1 MKRVVIRL
9 TPEAEEV
16 YQYLKI
22 KAPDS
27 KQEETL
33 LHAFLQKVEL
43 LKRNFQYGQPIAKNL
58 IPPDYRT
65 KYGITNLFRV
75 ELPLYWRMLYTVM
88 DGNSGD
94 ETLVIVVDLVNHR
107 KYNKIFGYKN

>member
-1 MKRVVIRL
+1 MKRVVVRL

-16 YQYLKI
+16 YQYLKN

-27 KQEETL
+27 KQEEL
-33 LHAFLQKVEL
+33 LLNAFLQKVEL
-43 LKRNFQYGQPIAKNL
+43 IKSNFQYGQPIAKKL
-58 IPPDYRT
+58 IPSEYKI

-75 ELPLYWRMLYTVM
+75 ELPLYWRMLYTAM
-88 DGNSGD
+88 DGESTD
-94 ETLVIVVDLVNHR
+94 ETIVIVVDLINHR

>member
-27 KQEETL
+27 KQEEVIL
-33 LHAFLQKVEL
+33 NAFLQKVEL
-43 LKRNFQYGQPIAKNL
+43 IKRNFQYGQPIAKNL
-58 IPPDYRT
+58 IPSEYKI
-65 KYGITNLFRV
+65 KYGITNLFMV
-75 ELPLYWRMLYTVM
+75 ELPLFWRMLYTLM
-88 DGNSGD
+88 DGNSVN
-94 ETLVIVVDLVNHR
+94 ETIVIVVDLIDHR
-107 KYNKIFGYKN
+107 KYNKKFGYKN